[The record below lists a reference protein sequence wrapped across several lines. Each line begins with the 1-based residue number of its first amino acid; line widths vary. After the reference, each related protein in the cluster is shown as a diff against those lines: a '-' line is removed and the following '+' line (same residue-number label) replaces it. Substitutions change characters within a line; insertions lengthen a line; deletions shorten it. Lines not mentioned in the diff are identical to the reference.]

1 MQKSSGGDDG
11 PVSSGGGGQGQGD
24 TRPVHAAC
32 AGRVPPHQGRS
43 PAENHHEPVH
53 GTQVHSPGR
62 EGHTSAGD
70 FFFSKTTDPT
80 QSVLTRLRAYL
91 HVLLVREKVSRTG
104 QATLFTSPWLV

>member
-1 MQKSSGGDDG
+1 MTGQCLVAAVDKAKVTLDQFTLLVLDECHHTRGGHPLRTIMNQYMELKFTPRDE
-11 PVSSGGGGQGQGD
+11 
-24 TRPVHAAC
+24 
-32 AGRVPPHQGRS
+32 RVTLP
-43 PAENHHEPVH
+43 
-53 GTQVHSPGR
+53 QVIF
-62 EGHTSAGD
+62 